1 MIDIEKRTTI
11 WFSVPISTL
20 IQAAEEKSNVTIRFS
35 YDELMEQWLDDSSST
50 SSSSVKNIVTSLF
63 GGHNDEE

>member
-1 MIDIEKRTTI
+1 MIHIEKRTTI
-11 WFSVPISTL
+11 WFSVPISTR

-63 GGHNDEE
+63 GGHNNEE